1 MKNPSINLSLFYC
14 SNSISA
20 EEIQFCTTKIDDVQL
35 KTVSLPCSGKA
46 NLLYLLKSIETGS
59 DGVLVMTCKMG
70 ECKYLQGNMRAEK
83 RIEAVDD
90 LLVESGMP
98 RGCIKCVHLEEGNK
112 IDIIVKEINT
122 FVQHLKTQPE
132 LTRLEKFKI

>member
-1 MKNPSINLSLFYC
+1 MKNPSVKLSLFYC

-20 EEIQFCTTKIDDVQL
+20 DEIQHCSSKIEDAQL
-35 KTVSLPCSGKA
+35 KAVSLPCSGKA

-59 DGVLVMTCKMG
+59 DGVLVMTCKIG
-70 ECKYLQGNMRAEK
+70 ECKYLQGNLRAEK

-98 RGCIKCVHLEEGNK
+98 KGCVKCVHLEEGNK
-112 IDIIVKEINT
+112 IDIIVSEINA
-122 FVQHLKTQPE
+122 FVKHLKAQPV
-132 LTRLEKFKI
+132 LAKEKFKI